1 MHVDIEELTDE
12 QQKSVLKFLSLSI
25 LGLLVFI
32 GSIVV
37 VSYETS
43 WIVGV
48 SIIAL
53 FVSRKFM
60 LKHIKQYK
68 NEINTV
74 DE

>member
-1 MHVDIEELTDE
+1 VHVDIEELTDE
-12 QQKSVLKFLSLSI
+12 QQKSVLKFLLLSM
-25 LGLLVFI
+25 LSLLVFI

-37 VSYETS
+37 ISYETS

-60 LKHIKQYK
+60 LKRIKQYK
-68 NEINTV
+68 NVINEIN
-74 DE
+74 E